1 MSKLIWD
8 YQYGFVQGQSTN
20 EAVFKFVKNIYS
32 AINNNKITRVVFL
45 DIAKAFNCINH
56 DIFDI
61 ILANHGF
68 ENRVRPWFNSY
79 DKRSQC
85 IKIGD
90 KKLYVSHADTQR
102 TVLGPTIFIL
112 YFDIISRHVSR
123 CKL

>member
-45 DIAKAFNCINH
+45 DSAKAFNCINH

-68 ENRVRPWFNSY
+68 ENRVRPWFNCY
-79 DKRSQC
+79 NKRSLC
-85 IKIGD
+85 ITIGD
-90 KKLYVSHADTQR
+90 KKSNVSYAAAQE
-102 TVLGPTIFIL
+102 TVLRPTIFIL
-112 YFDIISRHVSR
+112 YFDSISRYVS
-123 CKL
+123 